1 MREQRAK
8 AETTLMALEN
18 DNNRL
23 ERECQQLGIEN
34 KELDMSVLKLT
45 RELVKANTKN
55 DMMEKREEWKQ
66 AC

>member
-23 ERECQQLGIEN
+23 ERECQQLGIKN
-34 KELDMSVLKLT
+34 KELDMSVLILT

-55 DMMEKREEWKQ
+55 DMMEKREEWK
-66 AC
+66 